1 MAEHP
6 LDVSGTSGMKAAHS
20 GGQRRTR
27 RRSRQRDVDDLYHNL
42 DEPIVP
48 LFDADR
54 TKRTDVMRRA
64 VAINA
69 SYFNTH
75 RMVPQ

>member
-1 MAEHP
+1 
-6 LDVSGTSGMKAAHS
+6 MKAVHR

-27 RRSRQRDVDDLYHNL
+27 SRSRQRDVDDLYHNL

-48 LFDADR
+48 LFYADR
-54 TKRTDVMRRA
+54 TKWTDVMRRA

-75 RMVPQ
+75 RMVPQYVTNP